1 LALALLPLSVD
12 GAVIQAGDP
21 ISGADAAMASLES
34 LPSAAS
40 PFGADG
46 RVPAFDPAWGS
57 VTGLV
62 DFAATD
68 RLLQLIDASLAGR
81 MSAVELS
88 PLDFVLRSP
97 EMAAIAEAVR
107 YVLL

>member
-1 LALALLPLSVD
+1 M
-12 GAVIQAGDP
+12 IQSAEP
-21 ISGADAAMASLES
+21 ISGG
-34 LPSAAS
+34 SAAITS
-40 PFGADG
+40 LDSLAFETLHAGIA
-46 RVPAFDPAWGS
+46 RSVPAFDPAWGS

-68 RLLQLIDASLAGR
+68 RLLQLIDASLASR

-107 YVLL
+107 FVLL